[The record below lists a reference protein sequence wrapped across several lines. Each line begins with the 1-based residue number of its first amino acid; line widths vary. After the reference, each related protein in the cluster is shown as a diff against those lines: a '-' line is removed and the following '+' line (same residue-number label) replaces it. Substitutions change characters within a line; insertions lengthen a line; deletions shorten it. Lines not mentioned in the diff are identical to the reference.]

1 MAYNVKFR
9 LEFSDDSENGKK
21 IEILKKDYSST
32 GTVYDLVG
40 AAEPCII
47 TWQGDDNFY
56 TPIKGSQCTLNLF
69 ETDDTNYD
77 NFYEFNEREYQ
88 VKIYYKDSSNNYQLY
103 WIGWLVVDTF
113 KEAITTKP
121 FGISLTALD
130 GLGTL
135 NGFDMP
141 LGTATSNS
149 GLGWIRKCLDNLDL
163 NLDIHVSQDIENFL
177 TGASDYTIYDNINI
191 TTYNL
196 QKDKLDINNAKHI
209 LEQVLKITNARIF
222 QSFGKWYIINNSSY
236 SGQAVKDNSAT
247 TAQGGT
253 IPTGIRTAEANNLTT
268 NGTELPKF
276 VVYNYQGTYQSA
288 SNVNV
293 LVELPTNLKPIENN
307 LTKEYLRPLNK
318 FEITHKTSQYLKDK
332 FTVLQNSGFENDLA
346 YWSTYT
352 ATSTT
357 SPGAI
362 SDDFAK
368 QGNQSFKNTQT
379 QTSANTRKTLTY
391 SNGYGVTNNTAI
403 GHILKVNTYFKS
415 SSTYASSTEV
425 SFRWVA
431 RIEDEDPIPPQD
443 DPYYWNNSTESWVQT
458 TTPIINTQV
467 ADSVDAWEEY
477 KFDLGSSPYTGNLYL
492 DFYEPYVEVSG
503 HLEALYY
510 DNITLDIHRID
521 GSELFPSIDGFEYSR
536 VKTQTGD
543 SGVLQL
549 NDLQLSSNNYN
560 NTNIT
565 RAVRPRDDNANFV
578 KSLEEIISQQV
589 LNDYRDHLIR
599 YEGKLYNLDNDPIG
613 LQNKIWVN
621 FGSSVLRES
630 VSCIID
636 SMTYN
641 VKRNAFEVIMHIPN
655 QDDDEASTFRVKF

>member
-1 MAYNVKFR
+1 MAYGVKFR
-9 LEFSDDSENGKK
+9 LEFSDDAENGKK
-21 IEILKKDYSST
+21 IEILKKDYTSS
-32 GTVYDLVG
+32 TVYDLVG
-40 AAEPCII
+40 TSDPCTI
-47 TWQGDDNFY
+47 TWEGDDDFY
-56 TPIKGSQCTLNLF
+56 EPIRGSKCTINLF
-69 ETDDTNYD
+69 ETNDTNYD
-77 NFYEFNEREYQ
+77 NFYQFNEREYQ
-88 VKIYYKDSSNNYQLY
+88 VKIYYKDTSNNYQLY
-103 WIGWLVVDTF
+103 WIGWLVVDSF
-113 KEAITTKP
+113 QEALTSKP
-121 FGISLTALD
+121 FPITLNALD

-141 LGTATSNS
+141 LGTATSNT

-163 NLDIHVSQDIENFL
+163 DLDIYVSQDIENFV

-196 QKDKLDINNAKHI
+196 QKSKLDINNAKYI

-236 SGQAVKDNSAT
+236 SGQAAKDTLAS

-276 VVYNYQGTYQSA
+276 VVYNYQGTYQSE
-288 SNVNV
+288 SNIDV
-293 LVELPTNLKPIENN
+293 LVQLPTNLKPINN
-307 LTKEYLRPLNK
+307 DLTKEYLRPINR
-318 FEITHKTSQYLKDK
+318 FNITHNTSQYLKDK

-357 SPGAI
+357 SPGEI
-362 SDDFAK
+362 SDDFSK

-391 SNGYGVTNNTAI
+391 SNGYGVTNNSEI
-403 GHILKVNTYFKS
+403 GHTLKVNTYFKP

-431 RIEDEDPIPPQD
+431 RIEDEDPIPPVD
-443 DPYYWNNSTESWVQT
+443 DPYYWNNTSGSWVQT

-467 ADSVDAWEEY
+467 ADAVDRWEEFSY
-477 KFDLGSSPYTGNLYL
+477 DLGSSPYTGNLYL

-521 GSELFPSIDGFEYSR
+521 GSELFPDIEGFQYSR
-536 VKTQTGD
+536 VKTASGD
-543 SGVLQL
+543 TGVLEFK
-549 NDLQLSSNNYN
+549 DLRLSSNNYS

-565 RAVRPRDDNANFV
+565 RAVRPRDDNASFV

-589 LNDYRDHLIR
+589 LNDYRNHVNR
-599 YEGKLYNLDNDPIG
+599 YEGTLYNLQNKPIS
-613 LQNKIWVN
+613 LHNKIWVN
-621 FGSSVLRES
+621 FGSTVLREP

-641 VKRNAFEVIMHIPN
+641 LKRNTFEVVMHVPN
-655 QDDDEASTFRVKF
+655 QDDDESSTFKIKF